1 MDRFRVLSVSSFD
14 PSSPGF
20 RRRAVRHKSQYGC
33 RMCKAKKVKC
43 DETKPRCLRC
53 CRNGR
58 TCDYLTP
65 QVQIR
70 PMPSPHADGSTIEL
84 ISHCHA
90 EWSAIFPGFDKN
102 TGFMAAY
109 KSDRLVRSV
118 CCAIAASH
126 LRHLR
131 PGHKP
136 YIVAEYSSRATAM
149 LDYKARLQI
158 PARKLGQAGVNTLLL
173 SAVLFNLLA
182 FPLPP
187 SADAPDSCDLA
198 GEGPWITDEHDS
210 EMGWLTFQAGLGPL
224 MRSMASYLPDA
235 SSFLAAIFAPGP
247 NRTMWPNVGLSP
259 PLVPEPWLR
268 FFELDEGVQGQATSA
283 SLSRSYS
290 SGLDGAPSLATSAR
304 LLVRITAYLRSVP
317 PTVSNSVVYL
327 AFASKAQVDFRHLLL
342 LQDPRA
348 WWLYGY
354 WAGLLCRY
362 QGTLWW
368 CRDRAARQYAAVTR
382 WLGDFTRNG
391 EESGLWKEML
401 TELETVI
408 VFPPRVV
415 DLVVPIET
423 PPTSRVVV
431 A

>member
-1 MDRFRVLSVSSFD
+1 M
-14 PSSPGF
+14 
-20 RRRAVRHKSQYGC
+20 
-33 RMCKAKKVKC
+33 
-43 DETKPRCLRC
+43 
-53 CRNGR
+53 
-58 TCDYLTP
+58 
-65 QVQIR
+65 
-70 PMPSPHADGSTIEL
+70 EL
-84 ISHCHA
+84 VSHCHA
-90 EWSAIFPGFDKN
+90 EWPAIFPGFDRN

-109 KSDRLVRSV
+109 RSDRLVRSV

-149 LDYKARLQI
+149 LEYKAQLQI
-158 PARKLGQAGVNTLLL
+158 PARKLGQAGVNALLL

-182 FPLPP
+182 FPLSPP
-187 SADAPDSCDLA
+187 SDAQSPCDST
-198 GEGPWITDEHDS
+198 GTGPWLTHEHDS

-247 NRTMWPNVGLSP
+247 DTTMWPNVGLNP

-268 FFELDEGVQGQATSA
+268 FFEMNEEVQGQATPA
-283 SLSRSYS
+283 NWSRPHS
-290 SGLDGAPSLATSAR
+290 SGPKEVPSLATSAR
-304 LLVRITAYLRSVP
+304 LLVRITAYLRSMP
-317 PTVSNSVVYL
+317 PSAGNSVVYL
-327 AFASKAQVDFRHLLL
+327 AFASKAQADFRTLLL
-342 LQDPRA
+342 LQNPRA

-368 CRDRAARQYAAVTR
+368 CRDRAEQQYDAVKR
-382 WLGDFTRNG
+382 WLSDLTCNA
-391 EESGLWKEML
+391 EESELWTEML

-408 VFPPRVV
+408 VFPPRAV
-415 DLVVPIET
+415 DLVIPFET
-423 PPTSRVVV
+423 PTTSR
-431 A
+431 AAIR